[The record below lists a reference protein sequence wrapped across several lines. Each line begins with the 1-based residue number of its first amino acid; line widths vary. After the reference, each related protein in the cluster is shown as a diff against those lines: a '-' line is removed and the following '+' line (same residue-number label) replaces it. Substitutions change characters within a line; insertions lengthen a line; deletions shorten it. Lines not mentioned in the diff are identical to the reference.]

1 MDEIV
6 NFKHKILK
14 GEDIAENYKK
24 LVSLVNNKKKDIA
37 NINNKISKDIQKKSK
52 CSDLK
57 TVQNKI
63 DLLNNKDILDN
74 GFIDLYRDIISNIN
88 YLEEYYKNN
97 TTIIKKIDLNGNK
110 VTLNKI

>member
-37 NINNKISKDIQKKSK
+37 NI
-52 CSDLK
+52 
-57 TVQNKI
+57 
-63 DLLNNKDILDN
+63 
-74 GFIDLYRDIISNIN
+74 
-88 YLEEYYKNN
+88 
-97 TTIIKKIDLNGNK
+97 IIKFQRIFKKRVNV
-110 VTLNKI
+110 VT